1 MLLYSLCNNMYLSN
15 VNKRGADKARYQY
28 LNRFISK
35 NILSFNER
43 AQRKLMQA
51 KRGIFLLGNRE
62 REPALNKSFLSR
74 YMHQIEGTEGLRIF
88 YLDVQTKYYYYCI
101 KPWIDFIT
109 AMEDQIYT
117 LSLFFMSS
125 TNINLKCMHVYIISP
140 FFIQGLRAYSGWG
153 VEYIDTLFGHKRM
166 KYRMN
171 AGIFKY
177 LCGTTTDHFSN

>member
-1 MLLYSLCNNMYLSN
+1 MLLYSLCNNNMYLSN
-15 VNKRGADKARYQY
+15 VNRRGADKARYQY

-125 TNINLKCMHVYIISP
+125 TNINLKCMHVYII
-140 FFIQGLRAYSGWG
+140 FFHTRTQSLFRVGCGIHRYSVRAQKDEIQNECR
-153 VEYIDTLFGHKRM
+153 DFQ
-166 KYRMN
+166 
-171 AGIFKY
+171 IFMPY
-177 LCGTTTDHFSN
+177 YYY

>member
-117 LSLFFMSS
+117 LSLLHEQYQYKPKMYARIQNLSFFHTKTQSLFWVGCGIHRYS
-125 TNINLKCMHVYIISP
+125 VRAQKDE
-140 FFIQGLRAYSGWG
+140 IQNECR
-153 VEYIDTLFGHKRM
+153 DFQ
-166 KYRMN
+166 
-171 AGIFKY
+171 IFMRY
-177 LCGTTTDHFSN
+177 YY

>member
-1 MLLYSLCNNMYLSN
+1 M
-15 VNKRGADKARYQY
+15 
-28 LNRFISK
+28 
-35 NILSFNER
+35 
-43 AQRKLMQA
+43 
-51 KRGIFLLGNRE
+51 LGNRE

-117 LSLFFMSS
+117 HTLSLY
-125 TNINLKCMHVYIISP
+125 V
-140 FFIQGLRAYSGWG
+140 IQGLLRAYSGCG
-153 VEYIDTLFGHKRM
+153 VEYIDTLFRHKTM
-166 KYRMN
+166 KSRMN

-177 LCGTTTDHFSN
+177 LCVTTDHFSN